1 MADVNDENLKD
12 LTDISPEQEVMLR
25 DVLEG
30 LAAEQK
36 AIPSLYFYDERG
48 SALFE
53 QITELPEYYPTRT
66 EVAIMESHGAE
77 MAAAIGPGVRLV
89 ELGSGSSMKTGRLLK
104 HLESPAA
111 YVPVDISQ
119 EHLLAAA
126 ERIAAEFP
134 AIEVLP
140 VCADFSE
147 PMELP
152 QPRAEALRNVAY
164 FPGSTLG
171 NFPQDMAANLL
182 ALMSEEMG
190 PGGGM
195 LIGVDLKKA
204 PEKVVPA
211 YDDAAGVTAQFNL
224 NLLQRLNRELGA
236 DFDLDGFT
244 HRAVWDEAGSR
255 IQMHLVSRREQTVTI
270 RDHRFHFHPGEHI
283 LTEYS
288 HKYSLEAFAEFAAA
302 NGFRVERVWTDPEQL
317 FSVQYLSVA

>member
-1 MADVNDENLKD
+1 MTDENLKD
-12 LTDISPEQEVMLR
+12 LTDISPEQAVMLK

-30 LAAEQK
+30 LAAPQK
-36 AIPSLYFYDERG
+36 AIPSLYFYDDPG

-66 EVAIMESHGAE
+66 EVAIMEEYGAE
-77 MAAAIGPGVRLV
+77 MAALLGPGVRLV
-89 ELGSGSSMKTGRLLK
+89 ELGSGSSMKTGRLLR

-119 EHLLAAA
+119 EHLVAAA
-126 ERIAAEFP
+126 ERIAAEFQGL
-134 AIEVLP
+134 EVLP

-147 PMELP
+147 PMVMP
-152 QPRAEALRNVAY
+152 QPRAEVRRNVAY

-171 NFPQDMAANLL
+171 NFPQDMAADLL

-195 LIGVDLKKA
+195 LIGLDLKKA
-204 PEKVVPA
+204 PEKVLPA
-211 YDDAAGVTAQFNL
+211 YDDAQGVTAKFNL
-224 NLLQRLNRELGA
+224 NLLTRLNRELGA
-236 DFDLDGFT
+236 DFDLGGFT

-255 IQMHLVSRREQTVTI
+255 VQSHLVSRREQVVNI
-270 RDHRFHFHPGEHI
+270 HDHRFEFQPGEHI
-283 LTEYS
+283 HTEYS
-288 HKYSLEAFAEFAAA
+288 HKYSLEAFADMASAS
-302 NGFRVERVWTDPEQL
+302 GFQVERVWTDAEGL